1 MKNNSESGIVLVVV
15 IFLMVFITMLG
26 FLIMSRTDT
35 EIKNTGLFKK
45 KLSSRYIAEGGMNLI
60 CQALADTTRI
70 AILYE
75 LAEGRKNVTQLVEAL
90 GSPQATVSR
99 HLKVLRERG
108 MVNSERDGVNV
119 YYSLADQR
127 VIEALNLLR
136 GVMADILGQRSR
148 LAEALRA

>member
-1 MKNNSESGIVLVVV
+1 LTTSQFYGIIYYVYAHNRISGYI
-15 IFLMVFITMLG
+15 
-26 FLIMSRTDT
+26 R
-35 EIKNTGLFKK
+35 IKEEDQMAKPLQEELAQFHAG
-45 KLSSRYIAEGGMNLI
+45 I

-75 LAEGRKNVTQLVEAL
+75 LAEGRKNVSQLVEAL

-108 MVNSERDGVNV
+108 VVNNERDGVHI

-127 VIEALNLLR
+127 IIEALDLLR
-136 GVMADILGQRSR
+136 GVMADILAQRRR
-148 LAEALRA
+148 LAEALGES

>member
-1 MKNNSESGIVLVVV
+1 
-15 IFLMVFITMLG
+15 MVKPLQEE
-26 FLIMSRTDT
+26 LAQ
-35 EIKNTGLFKK
+35 LH
-45 KLSSRYIAEGGMNLI
+45 AEI

-75 LAEGRKNVTQLVEAL
+75 LAEGRKNVSQLVEAL

-108 MVNSERDGVNV
+108 MVHSERDGVNV

-127 VIEALNLLR
+127 IIEALELLR
-136 GVMADILGQRSR
+136 GVMADVLAQRKR
-148 LAEALRA
+148 LAEALTG

>member
-1 MKNNSESGIVLVVV
+1 
-15 IFLMVFITMLG
+15 MVKPLQEELARFH
-26 FLIMSRTDT
+26 
-35 EIKNTGLFKK
+35 
-45 KLSSRYIAEGGMNLI
+45 AEI

-75 LAEGRKNVTQLVEAL
+75 LAEGRKNVSQLVEAL

-108 MVNSERDGVNV
+108 MVHSERDGVNV

-127 VIEALNLLR
+127 IIEALELLR
-136 GVMADILGQRSR
+136 GVMADVLAQRKR
-148 LAEALRA
+148 LAEALTG

>member
-1 MKNNSESGIVLVVV
+1 MMEENRIDKPLQEEL
-15 IFLMVFITMLG
+15 
-26 FLIMSRTDT
+26 
-35 EIKNTGLFKK
+35 
-45 KLSSRYIAEGGMNLI
+45 AEFHAGI

-75 LAEGRKNVTQLVEAL
+75 LAEGRKNVSQLVEAL

-136 GVMADILGQRSR
+136 GVMADILTRRRR
-148 LAEALRA
+148 LAEALTV

>member
-1 MKNNSESGIVLVVV
+1 MIEQDWIDKPLQEELAQFHAG
-15 IFLMVFITMLG
+15 
-26 FLIMSRTDT
+26 
-35 EIKNTGLFKK
+35 
-45 KLSSRYIAEGGMNLI
+45 I

-75 LAEGRKNVTQLVEAL
+75 LAEGRKNVSQLVEAL

-99 HLKVLRERG
+99 HLKVLRERN

-119 YYSLADQR
+119 YYSLADHR
-127 VIEALNLLR
+127 IIEALDLLR
-136 GVMADILGQRSR
+136 GVMADILGQRRR

>member
-1 MKNNSESGIVLVVV
+1 PLQDELAQFHAG
-15 IFLMVFITMLG
+15 
-26 FLIMSRTDT
+26 
-35 EIKNTGLFKK
+35 
-45 KLSSRYIAEGGMNLI
+45 I

-75 LAEGRKNVTQLVEAL
+75 LAEGRKNVSQLVEAL

-99 HLKVLRERG
+99 HLKVLRERN
-108 MVNSERDGVNV
+108 MVNSERDGVHV
-119 YYSLADQR
+119 YYALVDPR

-136 GVMADILGQRSR
+136 GVMADILGQRRR

>member
-1 MKNNSESGIVLVVV
+1 MEKD
-15 IFLMVFITMLG
+15 LMDKPLQDELAQFHAG
-26 FLIMSRTDT
+26 
-35 EIKNTGLFKK
+35 
-45 KLSSRYIAEGGMNLI
+45 I

-75 LAEGRKNVTQLVEAL
+75 LAESRKNVSQLVEAL

-108 MVNSERDGVNV
+108 MVNSERDGVHV

-136 GVMADILGQRSR
+136 GVMADILGQRRR

>member
-1 MKNNSESGIVLVVV
+1 LTTSQFYGIIYYVYAYNRISGYI
-15 IFLMVFITMLG
+15 
-26 FLIMSRTDT
+26 R
-35 EIKNTGLFKK
+35 IKEEDQMAKPLQEELAQFHAG
-45 KLSSRYIAEGGMNLI
+45 I

-75 LAEGRKNVTQLVEAL
+75 LAEGRKNVSQLVEAL

-108 MVNSERDGVNV
+108 VVNNERDGVHI

-127 VIEALNLLR
+127 IIEALDLLR
-136 GVMADILGQRSR
+136 GVMADILAQRRR
-148 LAEALRA
+148 LAEALGES

>member
-1 MKNNSESGIVLVVV
+1 M
-15 IFLMVFITMLG
+15 
-26 FLIMSRTDT
+26 D
-35 EIKNTGLFKK
+35 
-45 KLSSRYIAEGGMNLI
+45 KLLQNKLAQFHAGI

-75 LAEGRKNVTQLVEAL
+75 LAEGRKNVSQLVEAL

-108 MVNSERDGVNV
+108 MVNNERDGVNV

-127 VIEALNLLR
+127 IIKALELLR
-136 GVMADILGQRSR
+136 GIMADILTQRRR
-148 LAEALRA
+148 LAEALRV

>member
-1 MKNNSESGIVLVVV
+1 MREDQMDKPLQDELAQFHAG
-15 IFLMVFITMLG
+15 
-26 FLIMSRTDT
+26 
-35 EIKNTGLFKK
+35 
-45 KLSSRYIAEGGMNLI
+45 I

-75 LAEGRKNVTQLVEAL
+75 LAEGHKNVSQLVGAL

-108 MVNSERDGVNV
+108 MVNSERDGVHV

-127 VIEALNLLR
+127 IIEALNLLR
-136 GVMADILGQRSR
+136 GVMADILGQRRR